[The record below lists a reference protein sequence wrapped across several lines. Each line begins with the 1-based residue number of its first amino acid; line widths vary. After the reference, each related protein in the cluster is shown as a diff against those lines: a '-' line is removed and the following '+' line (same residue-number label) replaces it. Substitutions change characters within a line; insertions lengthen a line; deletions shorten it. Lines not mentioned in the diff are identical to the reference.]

1 MALLADGFHMSTH
14 AFALG
19 LSWLAYY
26 LSRKYSD
33 HAKFSFSGGKILA
46 LSGYTSAII
55 LVIIA
60 VLMAV
65 EAVNRLL
72 NPLTIKFGE
81 AIFVAVIG
89 LIVNAVSAVLLHH
102 DEHHSDH
109 NIKAAYLHVLADGLT
124 SVTAIIALVGGMIWN
139 IYSLDA
145 ISGLLCSVII
155 TKWSIDLIRGAGKE
169 LIEFVRRG

>member
-1 MALLADGFHMSTH
+1 
-14 AFALG
+14 
-19 LSWLAYY
+19 
-26 LSRKYSD
+26 
-33 HAKFSFSGGKILA
+33 
-46 LSGYTSAII
+46 
-55 LVIIA
+55 
-60 VLMAV
+60 MAV

-72 NPLTIKFGE
+72 NPLPIKFGE

-109 NIKAAYLHVLADGLT
+109 NIRAAYLHVLADGLT

-145 ISGLLCSVII
+145 ISGILCSVII
-155 TKWSIDLIRGAGKE
+155 TKWSVDLIRGAGKE
-169 LIEFVRRG
+169 LIEFVIKV